1 MTTRD
6 PDINIFHLA
15 PSFQRKKVL
24 LEIESPAG
32 PSSGAAVTAKDN
44 PPLTLTFLSPPLQK
58 AESGRRGDAKRAA
71 VDPTTSGDGSL
82 RQAPFV
88 PLAHKRTREK
98 SQSYLFFFCLFVCF
112 SSLCFHVADVNYV
125 PLSSRLLEEAPSTG
139 GIFVFALITPSFAR
153 RAASLQRTQLY
164 GERGGGV
171 VGGGSVGD
179 EESGSGGFLPT

>member
-6 PDINIFHLA
+6 LDINIFHLA

-32 PSSGAAVTAKDN
+32 PSYGAAVTAKDN

-58 AESGRRGDAKRAA
+58 AESGRRGNAKRAA

-98 SQSYLFFFCLFVCF
+98 SQSYLVFFCLFVCLFFLPLF
-112 SSLCFHVADVNYV
+112 SRCGCQLRSPIKSLI
-125 PLSSRLLEEAPSTG
+125 RG
-139 GIFVFALITPSFAR
+139 GSIHR
-153 RAASLQRTQLY
+153 RYFCLRSHYSLFCSACRFSAENPVVW
-164 GERGGGV
+164 GEGGRGGGG
-171 VGGGSVGD
+171 VGGG
-179 EESGSGGFLPT
+179 